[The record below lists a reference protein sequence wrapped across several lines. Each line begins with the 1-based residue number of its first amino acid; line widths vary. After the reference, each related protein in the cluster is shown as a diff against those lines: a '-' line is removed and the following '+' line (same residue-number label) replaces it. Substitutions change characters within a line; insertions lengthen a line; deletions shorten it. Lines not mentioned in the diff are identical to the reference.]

1 MAGLRL
7 QIGDQLHE
15 GWKSAQVT
23 RSIETATG
31 TFSMELSEKDPGVST
46 PRQIRPGDPCAVSLE
61 DNVVI
66 TGFIDSVGVN
76 YNASSHVITV
86 AGRDR
91 TADLV
96 DCSASAKPGEWHD
109 ERLEAIAAQLA
120 APFGISV
127 TVGTGIDTGMPFGR
141 FKTEEGE
148 SAWEAIERAC
158 RFRGVLPLSDGRGQ
172 LILGRPARTRAAV
185 DLVHGKNILA
195 ASTFVDWTNRYSNY
209 TLLGQQPGSDF
220 LTGSEAAHV
229 IGNSFD
235 RGINRYR
242 PLTILAEQG
251 LTDAEALERI
261 EWEASVRAT
270 RARSTGVTVQGWR
283 ETPDGQLWEPGR
295 LVIVSDPWL
304 GLEGELLISGVR
316 QAITE
321 RGTVTTLQLYPEG
334 AFLPR
339 MGRQRPDPTGLF
351 A

>member
-7 QIGDQLHE
+7 QIGEHLHE
-15 GWKSAQVT
+15 GWQSAQVT

-31 TFSMELSEKDPGVST
+31 TFSMELSERDPGVST
-46 PRQIRPGDPCAVSLE
+46 PRQIRPGDACAVSL
-61 DNVVI
+61 DSDVVI

-76 YNASSHVITV
+76 YNAHAHAITV

-96 DCSASAKPGEWHD
+96 DCSASGKPGEWHD

-120 APFGISV
+120 APFGITV
-127 TVGTGIDTGMPFGR
+127 TTGPGVNTGVPFER
-141 FKTEEGE
+141 FRVEEGE

-172 LILGRPARTRAAV
+172 LVLGRPERKRAAV
-185 DLVHGKNILA
+185 ELVHGENIIS
-195 ASTFVDWTNRYSNY
+195 ASTFIDWTNRFSDYR
-209 TLLGQQPGSDF
+209 LLGQQPGSDF

-229 IGNSFD
+229 IGNAVD
-235 RGINRYR
+235 RGVNRFR

-261 EWEASVRAT
+261 EWEASVRSA
-270 RARSTGVTVQGWR
+270 RARTAGIIVQGWR
-283 ETPDGQLWEPGR
+283 EIPGGDLWEPGR
-295 LVIVSDPWL
+295 LVVVSDPWL
-304 GLEGELLISGVR
+304 GLERELLISAVR
-316 QAITE
+316 QSITE
-321 RGTVTTLQLYPEG
+321 RGTITTLQLYPEG

-339 MGRQRPDPTGLF
+339 PVREQPDPTGLF
-351 A
+351 T